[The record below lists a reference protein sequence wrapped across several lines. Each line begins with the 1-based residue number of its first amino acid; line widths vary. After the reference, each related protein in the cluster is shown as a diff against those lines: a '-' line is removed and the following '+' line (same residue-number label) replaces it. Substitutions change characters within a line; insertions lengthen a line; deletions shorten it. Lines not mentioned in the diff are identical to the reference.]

1 MKLEEVNKRLEEL
14 SGVNSKYYGNVIPG
28 KKPDMGVRIPE
39 LRKIAKEIA
48 KDNYR
53 EFLDNNTFD
62 TFELETLQAFVI
74 GYAKDD
80 INVLL
85 DYVKKF
91 IPMIHDWSVND
102 SLCQNFKIARK
113 YQKEVY
119 DFLME
124 YADSENEYE
133 VRVVAVMLMSHF
145 LNDEYIDRVIK
156 VLDSLKCRDYYSKM
170 GVAWAVATVMAK
182 YRDKCFEY
190 MKVSRLD
197 DWTYNKSIQKMVESY
212 RVNEEDKEILKKM
225 KRKDPVTGN
234 GISNL

>member
-1 MKLEEVNKRLEEL
+1 MELSEVNKRLEEL
-14 SGVNSKYYGNVIPG
+14 AGVNNEYYGNVIPG

-39 LRKIAKEIA
+39 LRKLAKEIA
-48 KDNYR
+48 KDDYR
-53 EFLDNNTFD
+53 YFLDNNTFE
-62 TFELETLQAFVI
+62 TFEAETLQAFVI

-85 DYVKKF
+85 GYVKKF

-113 YQKEVY
+113 HQKEVF

-124 YADSENEYE
+124 YVDSEEEYE

-156 VLDSLKCRDYYSKM
+156 VLDGLKCRDYYSRM

-190 MKVSRLD
+190 MDNSSLD
-197 DWTYNKSIQKMVESY
+197 DWTYNKSIQKMLESY
-212 RVNEEDKEILKKM
+212 RVNDEDKKILREM
-225 KRKDPVTGN
+225 KRK
-234 GISNL
+234 

>member
-1 MKLEEVNKRLEEL
+1 MELSEVNKRLEEL
-14 SGVNSKYYGNVIPG
+14 AGVNNEYYGNVIPG
-28 KKPDMGVRIPE
+28 KKPDIGVRIPE
-39 LRKIAKEIA
+39 LRKLAKEIA
-48 KDNYR
+48 KDDYR
-53 EFLDNNTFD
+53 YFLDNNTFE
-62 TFELETLQAFVI
+62 TFEAETLQAFVI

-85 DYVKKF
+85 GYVKKF

-113 YQKEVY
+113 YQKEVF

-124 YADSENEYE
+124 YVDSEEEYE

-156 VLDSLKCRDYYSKM
+156 VLDRLKCKDYYSRM

-190 MKVSRLD
+190 MDNSSLD
-197 DWTYNKSIQKMVESY
+197 DWTYNKSIQKMLESY
-212 RVNEEDKEILKKM
+212 RVNDEDKKILREM
-225 KRKDPVTGN
+225 KRK
-234 GISNL
+234 

>member
-1 MKLEEVNKRLEEL
+1 MELSEVNKRLEEL
-14 SGVNSKYYGNVIPG
+14 AGVNNEYYGNVIPG

-39 LRKIAKEIA
+39 LRKLAKEIA
-48 KDNYR
+48 KDDYR
-53 EFLDNNTFD
+53 YFLDNNTFE
-62 TFELETLQAFVI
+62 TFEAETLQAFVI

-85 DYVKKF
+85 GYVKKF

-113 YQKEVY
+113 HQKEVF

-124 YADSENEYE
+124 YVDSEEEYE

-156 VLDSLKCRDYYSKM
+156 VLDGLKCRDYYSRM

-190 MKVSRLD
+190 MNNSSLD
-197 DWTYNKSIQKMVESY
+197 DWTYNKSIQKMLESY
-212 RVNEEDKEILKKM
+212 RVNDEDKKILREM
-225 KRKDPVTGN
+225 KRK
-234 GISNL
+234 

>member
-1 MKLEEVNKRLEEL
+1 MELSEVNKRLEEL
-14 SGVNSKYYGNVIPG
+14 AGVNNEYYGNVIPG
-28 KKPDMGVRIPE
+28 KKPDMGVKIPE
-39 LRKIAKEIA
+39 LRKLAKEIA
-48 KDNYR
+48 NDDYR
-53 EFLDNNTFD
+53 YFLDNNTFE
-62 TFELETLQAFVI
+62 TFEAETLQAFVI

-85 DYVKKF
+85 GYVKKF

-113 YQKEVY
+113 HQKEVF

-124 YADSENEYE
+124 YLDSEEEYE

-156 VLDSLKCRDYYSKM
+156 VLDGLKCRDYYSRM

-190 MKVSRLD
+190 MDNSNLD
-197 DWTYNKSIQKMVESY
+197 DWTYNKSIQKMLESY
-212 RVNEEDKEILKKM
+212 RVNDEDKKILREM
-225 KRKDPVTGN
+225 KRK
-234 GISNL
+234 

>member
-1 MKLEEVNKRLEEL
+1 MELSEVNKRLEEL
-14 SGVNSKYYGNVIPG
+14 AGVNNEYYGNVIPG
-28 KKPDMGVRIPE
+28 KKPDIGVRIPE
-39 LRKIAKEIA
+39 LRKLAKEIA
-48 KDNYR
+48 KDDYR
-53 EFLDNNTFD
+53 YFLDNNTFE
-62 TFELETLQAFVI
+62 TFEAETLQAFVI

-85 DYVKKF
+85 GYVKKF

-113 YQKEVY
+113 HQKEVF

-124 YADSENEYE
+124 YVDSEEEYE

-156 VLDSLKCRDYYSKM
+156 VLDRLKCKDYYSRM

-190 MKVSRLD
+190 MDNSSLD
-197 DWTYNKSIQKMVESY
+197 DWTYNKSIQKMLESY
-212 RVNEEDKEILKKM
+212 RVNDEDKKILREM
-225 KRKDPVTGN
+225 KRK
-234 GISNL
+234 

>member
-1 MKLEEVNKRLEEL
+1 MELSEVNKRLEEL
-14 SGVNSKYYGNVIPG
+14 AGVNNEYYGNVIPG
-28 KKPDMGVRIPE
+28 KKPDMGVKIPE
-39 LRKIAKEIA
+39 LRKLAKEIA
-48 KDNYR
+48 NDDYR
-53 EFLDNNTFD
+53 YFLDNNTFE
-62 TFELETLQAFVI
+62 TFEAETLQAFVI

-85 DYVKKF
+85 GYVKKF

-113 YQKEVY
+113 HQKEVY

-124 YADSENEYE
+124 YLDSEEEYE

-156 VLDSLKCRDYYSKM
+156 VLDGLKCRDYYSRM

-190 MKVSRLD
+190 MDNSNLD
-197 DWTYNKSIQKMVESY
+197 DWTYNKSIQKMLESY
-212 RVNEEDKEILKKM
+212 RVNDEDKKILREM
-225 KRKDPVTGN
+225 KRK
-234 GISNL
+234 

>member
-1 MKLEEVNKRLEEL
+1 MELSEVNKRLEEL
-14 SGVNSKYYGNVIPG
+14 AGVNNEYYGNVIPG

-39 LRKIAKEIA
+39 LRKLAKEIA
-48 KDNYR
+48 KDDYR
-53 EFLDNNTFD
+53 YFLDNNTFE
-62 TFELETLQAFVI
+62 TFEAETLQAFVI

-85 DYVKKF
+85 GYVKKF

-113 YQKEVY
+113 HQKEVF

-124 YADSENEYE
+124 YVDSEEEYE

-156 VLDSLKCRDYYSKM
+156 VLDGLKCRDYYSRM
-170 GVAWAVATVMAK
+170 GVAWAVATIMAK

-190 MKVSRLD
+190 MDNSSLD
-197 DWTYNKSIQKMVESY
+197 DWTYNKSIQKMLESY
-212 RVNEEDKEILKKM
+212 RVNDEDKKILREM
-225 KRKDPVTGN
+225 KRR
-234 GISNL
+234 

>member
-1 MKLEEVNKRLEEL
+1 MELSEVNKRLEEL
-14 SGVNSKYYGNVIPG
+14 AGVNNEYYGNVIPG

-39 LRKIAKEIA
+39 LRKLAKEIA
-48 KDNYR
+48 KDDYR
-53 EFLDNNTFD
+53 YFLDNNTFE
-62 TFELETLQAFVI
+62 TFEAETLQAFVI

-80 INVLL
+80 INELL
-85 DYVKKF
+85 GYVKEF

-113 YQKEVY
+113 HQKEVF

-124 YADSENEYE
+124 YVDSEEEYE

-156 VLDSLKCRDYYSKM
+156 VLDGLKCRDYYSRM

-190 MKVSRLD
+190 MNNSSLD
-197 DWTYNKSIQKMVESY
+197 DWTYNKSIQKMLESY
-212 RVNEEDKEILKKM
+212 RVNDEDKKILREM
-225 KRKDPVTGN
+225 KRK
-234 GISNL
+234 